1 MQVSVIGVGQMGGA
15 IVKRLVAVGYR
26 PVVAYDVDL
35 EKVEKLAIIG
45 VTAAANVEE
54 AAADSDVVLTMVPN
68 DVALEEATLGPKGIL
83 ETLPPD
89 GIHVGMSTVSPRI
102 TRKLAEL
109 YREAGKTYLA
119 ATVIGRPD
127 RAQAGKL
134 GVFVAG
140 EPAAKRR
147 VAGILEHLSASIA
160 DLGPKP
166 ELANAAK
173 LVANDHIAGTLV
185 NLGQSAALA
194 RACGVRPGEVF
205 RLLRDCGA
213 FGGATWLTYSLAAA
227 THNHRTALFPAELA
241 QKDLGL
247 IGDLAEVVGLRLPV
261 TELASDL
268 LEAAIA
274 NGKGRQD
281 WSVVMEELADQCRKV
296 RQPA

>member
-15 IVKRLVAVGYR
+15 IAKRLVAVGYR
-26 PVVAYDVDL
+26 PVVAYDVDP
-35 EKVEKLAIIG
+35 EKLDKLTIIG
-45 VTAAANVEE
+45 VTTAASVEE

-68 DVALEEATLGPKGIL
+68 DAALKAVTLGPTGIL
-83 ETLPPD
+83 ETLSPG

-102 TRKLAEL
+102 SQELAEL
-109 YREAGKTYLA
+109 YRQAGKTYVA

-140 EPAAKRR
+140 QPAAKRQ
-147 VAGILEHLSASIA
+147 VAGILEHLSASIV
-160 DLGPKP
+160 DLGPRP

-227 THNHRTALFPAELA
+227 THNHKTALFPAELA
-241 QKDLGL
+241 QKDLYL
-247 IGDLAEVVGLRLPV
+247 IGSLAEAVGLRLPV

-281 WSVVMEELADQCRKV
+281 WSVVMEELADQCQKAT
-296 RQPA
+296 QAA

>member
-15 IVKRLVAVGYR
+15 IAKRLVAVGYR
-26 PVVAYDVDL
+26 PVVAYDVDP
-35 EKVEKLAIIG
+35 EKLDKLAIIG
-45 VTAAANVEE
+45 VTTAASVEE

-68 DVALEEATLGPKGIL
+68 DAALKAVTLGPTGIL
-83 ETLPPD
+83 ETLPPG

-102 TRKLAEL
+102 SQELAEL
-109 YREAGKTYLA
+109 YRQAGKTYVA

-140 EPAAKRR
+140 QPAAKRQ
-147 VAGILEHLSASIA
+147 VAGILEHLSASIV
-160 DLGPKP
+160 DLGPRP

-194 RACGVRPGEVF
+194 HACGVRPGEVF

-227 THNHRTALFPAELA
+227 THNHKTALFPAELA
-241 QKDLGL
+241 QKDLDL
-247 IGDLAEVVGLRLPV
+247 IGNLAEAVGLRLPL

-281 WSVVMEELADQCRKV
+281 WSVVMEELADQCQKAT
-296 RQPA
+296 QAA

>member
-15 IVKRLVAVGYR
+15 IAKRLIAVGYR
-26 PVVAYDVDL
+26 PVVAYDVDP
-35 EKVEKLAIIG
+35 EKVDKLAIIG
-45 VTAAANVEE
+45 VTAAASVEE
-54 AAADSDVVLTMVPN
+54 AAADSDVVLTMVP
-68 DVALEEATLGPKGIL
+68 DDAALEDVTLGPEGIL
-83 ETLPPD
+83 ETLPRD
-89 GIHVGMSTVSPRI
+89 GIHIGMSTVSPRI
-102 TRKLAEL
+102 TRELAEL

-127 RAQAGKL
+127 RAKAGRL

-140 EPAAKRR
+140 QPAAKRR
-147 VAGILEHLSASIA
+147 VAGILGDLSASVA

-194 RACGVRPGEVF
+194 RACGIRPGEVF

-227 THNHRTALFPAELA
+227 TQNHRTALFPAELA

-247 IGDLAEVVGLRLPV
+247 IADLAEVAGLRLPL

-268 LEAAIA
+268 LAAAIA
-274 NGKGRQD
+274 NGKAHQD
-281 WSVVMEELADQCRKV
+281 WSVLMEELADQCRKV
-296 RQPA
+296 SQPA